1 MSEATTNHGLPYPTG
16 GDPVV
21 VHGDLRALAVK
32 TDSELG
38 TLDAA
43 VVEAADLAG
52 DAAARAL
59 VVVDAPEGLGP
70 IAVGTDG
77 QAMPL
82 DPMSVRPL
90 TLLDV
95 DAPGPGLWVVGPDG
109 QAVNLVGGTEPDTD
123 GLTVDQTT
131 RAALD
136 AKARRITSA
145 PRRTTRAVVA
155 IVADDYPA
163 DTIDL
168 LAPLMAA
175 RSLPWSWCVC
185 GGMFDPGF
193 LYASFTGGKTWADVA
208 ALDPAQ
214 VELVNHGWSH
224 QDVTDPALLRHEVV
238 ESRERIIDETG
249 RDILGWM
256 PAGVDYPEG
265 LRWKTAPLLRTSG
278 AEELYHRTTGGR
290 LILGS
295 HAWATDTLQRP
306 GDGGLITHPLDGSPR
321 MLAARQWLDYAADAG
336 VEVDGIGDEHVA
348 AAVERGHGVILSL
361 HATHIQGGMAG
372 TNRMTLAGLT
382 GFLDRLEALR
392 DAGEVDVVQMTQWHY
407 SQIGA

>member
-1 MSEATTNHGLPYPTG
+1 MSGATSKWGLPFPTG
-16 GDPVV
+16 GDEVI
-21 VHGDLRALAVK
+21 VHGDVQALAVK
-32 TDSELG
+32 VDLELG
-38 TLDAA
+38 TVGDVADAA
-43 VVEAADLAG
+43 GALAS

-59 VVVDAPEGLGP
+59 IEVDAPEGLGP
-70 IAVGTDG
+70 IAVGADA
-77 QAMPL
+77 QALAL
-82 DPMSVRPL
+82 DPMSVNPL
-90 TLLDV
+90 TTMEV
-95 DAPGPGLWVVGPDG
+95 DAPGAGLWVVGPDG
-109 QAVNLVGGTEPDTD
+109 QAVNLVGDEQPDD
-123 GLTVDQTT
+123 NGVIVDQTT

-185 GGMFDPGF
+185 GGQFDAGF
-193 LYASFTGGKTWADVA
+193 LYASFAGSKTWADVA

-249 RDILGWM
+249 RDVLGWM